1 MFLEVRPAA
10 PADFEGWQRLW
21 LGYRQFYGV
30 PTDATSTRTTWVAL
44 LNDSESMHCALA
56 VSGEESPSGLVHLIK
71 RRSTWTAGHQ
81 CYLEDLFVEER
92 LRGSGIGRSL
102 IEYAYAWA
110 KQQGCASVGWL
121 THESNAT
128 ARRLYDRLAEH
139 RGFIH
144 YQKRL

>member
-21 LGYRQFYGV
+21 LGYRRFYGV
-30 PTDATSTRTTWVAL
+30 QTDATLIQSTWGAL
-44 LNDSESMHCALA
+44 LHDGEPMHCALA
-56 VSGEESPSGLVHLIK
+56 VNDDGPLGLVHLIK
-71 RRSTWTAGHQ
+71 RRSTWTAGYH

-92 LRGSGIGRSL
+92 LRGGGIGRSL

-110 KQQGCASVGWL
+110 KQQGCASVDWL